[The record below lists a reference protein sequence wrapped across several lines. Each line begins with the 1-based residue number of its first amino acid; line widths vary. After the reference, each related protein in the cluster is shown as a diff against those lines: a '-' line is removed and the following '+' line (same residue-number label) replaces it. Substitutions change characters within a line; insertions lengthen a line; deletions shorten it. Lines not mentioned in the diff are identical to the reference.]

1 MCFKEKAHVVFCLK
15 NYVFCGI
22 TGTKTEGNI
31 LEKLHKVNV
40 IRKKFLKEQLGKY
53 L

>member
-22 TGTKTEGNI
+22 KKPEGNI